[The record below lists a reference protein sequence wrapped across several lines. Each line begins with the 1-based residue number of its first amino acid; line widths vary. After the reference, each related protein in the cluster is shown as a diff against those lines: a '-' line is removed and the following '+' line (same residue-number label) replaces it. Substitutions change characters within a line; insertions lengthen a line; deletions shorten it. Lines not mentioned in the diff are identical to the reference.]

1 MPLLDPTLVLVL
13 GAFALGIGATWFVS
27 RKIRR
32 WGWGGWRPAREDR
45 VVIQTIAERVRAVG
59 RLVGLEVCAKEIATA
74 TTGWT
79 WLPPLLLSQARL
91 AMIFHFEKRY
101 WCDLSRVG
109 APDLTTRPDGS
120 ILVTLP
126 PIEGALR
133 IIDVVPYDIQNAR
146 VLGLLDVIPMNAERQ
161 KALMS
166 RAQQQAAEFLAAND
180 ARYAAEARASVERQ
194 LTTLLSLFGLR
205 VGIAWRDENGPALDA
220 RRAPAHMASVSS
232 AAA

>member
-27 RKIRR
+27 RKVRR
-32 WGWGGWRPAREDR
+32 WGWRPRREDR

-74 TTGWT
+74 TSGWT

-109 APDLTTRPDGS
+109 APDLKARPDGS
-120 ILVTLP
+120 VLLTLP

-133 IIDVVPYDIQNAR
+133 MIDVVPYDIQNAR
-146 VLGLLDVIPMNAERQ
+146 VLGLLDVIPMNADRQ
-161 KALMS
+161 RALMS
-166 RAQQQAAEFLAAND
+166 RAQQQAAEFLADND
-180 ARYAAEARASVERQ
+180 ERYTAEARASVERQ
-194 LTTLLSLFGLR
+194 LGTLLSLFGVR
-205 VGIAWRDENGPALDA
+205 VAIAWRDDERSALHA
-220 RRAPAHMASVSS
+220 PGAPAAVARLSS
-232 AAA
+232 AAAA